1 MALQDEAF
9 VRARLLHELT
19 TFEPE
24 RLFDE
29 MYARL
34 KGYFA
39 RRDPEKLEEL
49 IQLARVFVEF
59 RQMKDFAQRCR
70 SIYAMDSETD
80 ELAQLVRIWF
90 TDFPAF
96 RVGIPRADDQNA
108 QLLISLPRGVQR
120 ARARLNHRG
129 DNEALMRSPFPDVIE
144 ILCANPATREMD
156 LLFMASR
163 RPTQNQLLEPLMTSA
178 WIRRPE
184 VRFALAANPYLSTS
198 HALRCAFTLT
208 HAHLMILAD
217 MQELHPQLRDY
228 AQRIDAC
235 FG

>member
-19 TFEPE
+19 SFEPE
-24 RLFDE
+24 RIFDG

-59 RQMKDFAQRCR
+59 RQTKDYAERCR
-70 SIYAMDSETD
+70 AVYAVDSETD

-184 VRFALAANPYLSTS
+184 VRFALAANPYLNTS
-198 HALRCAFTLT
+198 HALRCAFTLS
-208 HAHLMILAD
+208 HAHLTLLAD

-228 AQRIDAC
+228 ARRIDGC